1 MLPGVTPGIHPAYSQ
16 YMIRRIRISSNHPLV
31 ETCKDHGYH
40 VEFQRNFDGSE
51 DRSTVV
57 VSFPFSYPKGTVLAK
72 EMTAVQQLQE
82 VKKLQQEWSDNSV
95 SCTVYYRKE
104 ELPEIREYLAENYK
118 DNHKSLSFLL
128 HNEHGFDQAP
138 LEEITEEQYNSLV
151 QNTRIITSISGTL
164 DFEGADEC
172 ASGVCPIK

>member
-1 MLPGVTPGIHPAYSQ
+1 ML
-16 YMIRRIRISSNHPLV
+16 RRIRISSNHPLV
-31 ETCKDHGYH
+31 QVCKEHGYH

-51 DRSTVV
+51 DHSTVV
-57 VSFPFSYPKGTVLAK
+57 VSFPFSYPEGTVLAK
-72 EMTAVQQLQE
+72 DMTAVQQLQE
-82 VKKLQQEWSDNSV
+82 VKKLQKDWSDNSV

-138 LEEITEEQYNSLV
+138 LEEITKEQYDSLV
-151 QNTRIITSISGTL
+151 ANTRIITSIKGDL
-164 DFEGADEC
+164 EFEGADEC
-172 ASGVCPIK
+172 SSGVCPIK